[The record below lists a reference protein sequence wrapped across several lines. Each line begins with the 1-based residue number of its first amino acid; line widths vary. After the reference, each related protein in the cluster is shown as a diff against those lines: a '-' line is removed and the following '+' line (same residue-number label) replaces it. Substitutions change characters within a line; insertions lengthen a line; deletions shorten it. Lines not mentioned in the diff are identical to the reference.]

1 MKLNSAFIKNLAIST
16 ITMTALTAF
25 STLTFADNREALK
38 DAIGFSVKMADAK
51 PVEKIDI
58 PKPTTSKSTEIIN
71 AEFKKLDADKNEKL
85 SLKEAAKDELLVKQ
99 FNEVDINHDSVL
111 SADEYAYYK
120 MALTNKTN
128 EELPVLN

>member
-51 PVEKIDI
+51 PAEKIDI
-58 PKPTTSKSTEIIN
+58 PKPPTSKTNEIIN

-85 SLKEAAKDELLVKQ
+85 SLKEAAKDESLLKQ

-111 SADEYAYYK
+111 SADEYTYYK